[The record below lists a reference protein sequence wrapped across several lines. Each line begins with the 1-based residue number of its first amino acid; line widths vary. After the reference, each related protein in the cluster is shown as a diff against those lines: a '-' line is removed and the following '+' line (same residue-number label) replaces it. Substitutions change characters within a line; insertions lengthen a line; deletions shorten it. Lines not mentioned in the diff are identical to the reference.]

1 MNQHLQRCLT
11 GLIGTPLLV
20 AFISFTSERV
30 FSLFILLLIQI
41 AVWEYNRLAFGSEG
55 YSSEKCSIV
64 IFATAIAI
72 AAYSCNFAI
81 LTAVLTFSLLL
92 SALLFLLQIRAAAIE
107 MSNMGKVVL
116 GFMYMPLL
124 ISSFIFMRQAAHGV
138 QWIIFTLALAF
149 SGDIAGLY
157 AGKLFGK
164 RSLQV
169 NLSPGKTVEGTLGVL
184 VGSTLG
190 GMVFQHFFFQ
200 ELPLMDAA
208 ILGFFGGMMGQLGD
222 LFESAL
228 KRSADV
234 KDAGHII
241 PGHGGVMD
249 RLDSVSFIAPLIC
262 YYQYLPLK

>member
-11 GLIGTPLLV
+11 GLIGTPLLI
-20 AFISFTSERV
+20 AFVSFTSEKV
-30 FSLFILLLIQI
+30 FSLFIFLLIQI
-41 AVWEYNRLAFGSEG
+41 AVWEYNRLAFGSKG
-55 YSSEKCSIV
+55 YRSEKYSIV
-64 IFATAIAI
+64 IFAVAIAI
-72 AAYSCNFAI
+72 AAYLCNFAL

-92 SALLFLLQIRAAAIE
+92 SALLFLLQIRTAVIE

-124 ISSFIFMRQAAHGV
+124 ISSFIFMRQTAHGV
-138 QWIIFTLALAF
+138 QWIIFTLSLAF

-164 RSLQV
+164 RPLQV
-169 NLSPGKTVEGTLGVL
+169 NLSPGKTVEGTLGL
-184 VGSTLG
+184 LAGSTLG

-208 ILGFFGGMMGQLGD
+208 MLSFFGGILGQLGD

-228 KRSADV
+228 KRSAAV

-249 RLDSVSFIAPLIC
+249 RFDSISFIAPLIC
-262 YYQYLPLK
+262 YYQYLLLK